1 MKQFVKENIEA
12 KKSIVIIISAELS
25 SLQESVNKPR
35 TKLLEDLL
43 KVNSI
48 PYKKSIGCYK
58 GCTENSFVCAPKTLK
73 QIEQLGTFSK
83 AFDQDSILF
92 RTSTGGV
99 YLCFNNGDKLRLG
112 DKLVSVSESK
122 AKSQDAY
129 TFVDGRYYVVG

>member
-1 MKQFVKENIEA
+1 MKQFVKENLEA

-25 SLQESVNKPR
+25 SLPESVNKPR
-35 TKLLEDLL
+35 TNLLEDLL

-58 GCTENSFVCAPKTLK
+58 GCTENSFVCTPKSLG
-73 QIEQLGTFSK
+73 QISKLGTFSK
-83 AFDQDSILF
+83 AFGQDSILF

-112 DKLVSVSESK
+112 DKLVSVSEVE

>member
-25 SLQESVNKPR
+25 SLPESVNKSR

-43 KVNSI
+43 NVNSI

-58 GCTENSFVCAPKTLK
+58 GCTENSFVCAPKTLE
-73 QIEQLGTFSK
+73 QIEQLGNFAK
-83 AFDQDSILF
+83 VFDQESVLL
-92 RTSTGGV
+92 RANTGDV

-112 DKLVSVSESK
+112 DNLVSVPESK